1 MSFESYFVYDGIMCG
16 YLDVQPTSFGRY
28 GCQMNVKKKVVDFK
42 NIFNP

>member
-1 MSFESYFVYDGIMCG
+1 MSFESYFVYDGIMCD

-28 GCQMNVKKKVVDFK
+28 GCQMNAKKKVVDFK